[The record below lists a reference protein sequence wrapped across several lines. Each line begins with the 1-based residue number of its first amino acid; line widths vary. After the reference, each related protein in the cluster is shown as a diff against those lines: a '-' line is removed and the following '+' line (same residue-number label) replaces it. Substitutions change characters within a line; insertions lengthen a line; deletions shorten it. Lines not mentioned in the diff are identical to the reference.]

1 MGNKKNLPL
10 ESVFQDKVLKKLR
23 EIPHSWW
30 VKINDRTTVGLPDIL
45 GFCAGVGFAIE
56 LKTKSKLSAIQAYT
70 LRKIDHSGAQTFV
83 CTPDNVDEVLDFIRK
98 VSLLGN
104 KKASSAGGR

>member
-1 MGNKKNLPL
+1 MANKKDLPL
-10 ESVFQDKVLKKLR
+10 ESVFQDKILKKLR
-23 EIPHSWW
+23 EIPNSWW

-45 GFCAGVGFAIE
+45 GFCSGVGFAIE

-70 LRKIDHSGAQTFV
+70 LRKIDRSGAQTFV
-83 CTPDNVDEVLDFIRK
+83 CTPENIDEVLAYIRK

-104 KKASSAGGR
+104 KKSST

>member
-1 MGNKKNLPL
+1 MPL
-10 ESVFQDKVLKKLR
+10 ESEFQDKVLKKLR
-23 EIPHSWW
+23 EIPGSWW

-70 LRKIDHSGAQTFV
+70 LRKIDRSGAQTFV
-83 CTPDNVDEVLDFIRK
+83 ATPDNIEEILIYVRK
-98 VSLLGN
+98 ISLLGN
-104 KKASSAGGR
+104 KKSST